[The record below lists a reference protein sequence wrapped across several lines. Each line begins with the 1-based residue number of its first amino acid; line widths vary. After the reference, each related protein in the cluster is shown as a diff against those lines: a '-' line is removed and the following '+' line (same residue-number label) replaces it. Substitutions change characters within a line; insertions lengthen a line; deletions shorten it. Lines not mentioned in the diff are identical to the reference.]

1 MGDQDALEPPIA
13 PSNTTTHTNLKVEP
27 LEEEEELK
35 PVVLPD
41 HVIKARSQLSYKYE
55 SLIWDSAHQRN
66 NQEKYCYCGES
77 GDWYKRMLQCKV
89 RFSFSFPATFLF
101 FFFF

>member
-13 PSNTTTHTNLKVEP
+13 PSLTTTQTNFKEEP
-27 LEEEEELK
+27 FEEEEIK
-35 PVVLPD
+35 PVILPD

-55 SLIWDSAHQRN
+55 SLIWDSAHQHN
-66 NQEKYCYCGES
+66 NQEKYCYCGEA

-89 RFSFSFPATFLF
+89 SFLFSFSYTFF
-101 FFFF
+101 VK